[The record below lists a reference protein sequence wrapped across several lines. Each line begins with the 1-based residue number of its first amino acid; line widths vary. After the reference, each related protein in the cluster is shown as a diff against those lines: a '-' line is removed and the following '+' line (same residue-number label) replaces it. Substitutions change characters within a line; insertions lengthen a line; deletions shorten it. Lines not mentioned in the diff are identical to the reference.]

1 MKTIVVRNWGQL
13 IESIAVC
20 MQAQNNVALWWRGLA
35 NSEWPLV
42 PAVYRESYQSSEK
55 TTYNTFI
62 NRGKSRHYPTPAFND
77 YVGWLFL
84 MQHYGLHTRL
94 LDWTKSPLIALHF
107 AVVEVEPDT
116 KYVAIW
122 GLHPGK
128 LNHYQAGFEG
138 ESLILARAPL
148 VAPIIKEA
156 FENKKVSQS
165 QKILAIE
172 TEESDI
178 RHLVQMSAFTIH
190 GISTPLNCLEESDK
204 FLVRLEIPA
213 EDIETFKQGLP
224 ILGIRESMLFPDL
237 EHLANELNRSTF
249 TK

>member
-1 MKTIVVRNWGQL
+1 MKTIVVRSWGQL
-13 IESIAVC
+13 IENIAGC

-42 PAVYRESYQSSEK
+42 PAVYRESYQNSEQ
-55 TTYNTFI
+55 TTCNNFI
-62 NRGKSRHYPTPAFND
+62 SRGKSRHSPTPAFND

-94 LDWTKSPLIALHF
+94 LDWTKSPLTALYFAIA
-107 AVVEVEPDT
+107 EVERDS
-116 KYVAIW
+116 KSVALW

-128 LNHYQAGFEG
+128 LNHHQKGCEG
-138 ESLILARAPL
+138 ESVILARAP
-148 VAPIIKEA
+148 VVIPIIKEA
-156 FENKKVSQS
+156 FEYTKYPQS

-178 RHLVQMSAFTIH
+178 RHMVQMSAFTIH
-190 GISTPLNCLEESDK
+190 GISTPLNRLEGSDQ
-204 FLVRLEIPA
+204 FLVKLEIPA
-213 EDIETFKQGLP
+213 EDIETFKQGLSMF
-224 ILGIRESMLFPDL
+224 GIDESMLFPDL
-237 EHLANELNRSTF
+237 EHLANELNRSAF